1 MWPDEELRL
10 VSYLLGQA
18 PPELVDEIEERIVM
32 DDGAREELLATADD
46 LIHAYLSGDLS
57 REDRERFEAH
67 FLSRPR
73 HRQRLSYMRDL
84 LAAVE
89 RESANGEARRAFPER
104 QPGRSLGVWAVAAA
118 LVIAVVGGLLWLVAR
133 PGGETEVK
141 IARGP
146 EITPSTASSPG
157 ATPPPPTT
165 QPREARDV
173 PVVRV
178 PREPGAPVT
187 VALAHGTRAVRL
199 EVAVDDEHPSFDV
212 VLRRADGTNVWR
224 AEGLVPSGMGKPL
237 VVELPARILT
247 TGAYVLRVAG
257 EALRGETAGE
267 VREHPLRVVQ
277 ER

>member
-18 PPELVDEIEERIVM
+18 PPELVDEIEERIVT

-84 LAAVE
+84 LAAVG
-89 RESANGEARRAFPER
+89 RESTNGEARRAFPER
-104 QPGRSLGVWAVAAA
+104 RRGRSLGVWAVAAA

-133 PGGETEVK
+133 PGHEAEVK
-141 IARGP
+141 VARGP
-146 EITPSTASSPG
+146 ETTASTAPSPE
-157 ATPPPPTT
+157 APPPPTT
-165 QPREARDV
+165 RPREARDV

-178 PREPGAPVT
+178 PREPGEPAT
-187 VALAHGTRAVRL
+187 VALARGTRMVRL
-199 EVAVDDEHPSFDV
+199 EVPVDDEHPSFDLA
-212 VLRRADGTNVWR
+212 LRAADGTNVWH
-224 AEGLVPSGMGKPL
+224 AEGLVPSGIGKPL
-237 VVELPARILT
+237 VVELPARLLT
-247 TGAYVLRVAG
+247 SGAYVLRVAG
-257 EALRGETAGE
+257 EALRGEAAAP
-267 VREHPLRVVQ
+267 VREHPLRVVW
-277 ER
+277 EH